1 MGDLA
6 GTRTALRVR
15 FDIAANRPQS
25 YRRPGDDVR
34 VADPLP
40 GREELTAEI
49 RLQMRLQ
56 DTKSRGP
63 ELTEGL
69 VGSRLQFSIEQ
80 GLIGLGWA
88 KNKGDS

>member
-1 MGDLA
+1 MWMLFVIVTVA
-6 GTRTALRVR
+6 SLFALGFVLGRVW
-15 FDIAANRPQS
+15 
-25 YRRPGDDVR
+25 
-34 VADPLP
+34 
-40 GREELTAEI
+40 EI